1 MVINVAFLRNGCV
14 NVVFVVIFSEVP
26 DIFLLR
32 MRQPR
37 YIVDL
42 LATIPLD
49 QVARALHVSENRR
62 MLSLLSAR
70 RLLKIQRVTILFF
83 LSVFIIKYCFRQSFL

>member
-1 MVINVAFLRNGCV
+1 MSGF
-14 NVVFVVIFSEVP
+14 FVVIFSEVP

-42 LATIPLD
+42 LATIPFD
-49 QVARALHVSENRR
+49 QVARALQVSQNRR
-62 MLSLLSAR
+62 ILSLLSAR
-70 RLLKIQRVTILFF
+70 RLLKIQRVAILF
-83 LSVFIIKYCFRQSFL
+83 LLAPTVFFCYAQLF